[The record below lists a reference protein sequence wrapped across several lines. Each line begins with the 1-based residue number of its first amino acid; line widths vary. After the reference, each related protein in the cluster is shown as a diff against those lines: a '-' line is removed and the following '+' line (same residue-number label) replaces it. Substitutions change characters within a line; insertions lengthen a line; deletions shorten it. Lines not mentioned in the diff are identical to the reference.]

1 MSDTLGSLIDK
12 LFTADMKMWNN
23 QEVIYKIRHMTFE
36 QFKEQCSTD
45 DGLYAFWNSLKT
57 GCDLN
62 LQRNELIDEIDKKI
76 VEMFENFAEG
86 QELDLGKFIQRKHK
100 TY

>member
-23 QEVIYKIRHMTFE
+23 QEEIYKIRHMTFE
-36 QFKEQCSTD
+36 QFREHYKSEA
-45 DGLYAFWNSLKT
+45 GLFEFWKSLKVV
-57 GCDLN
+57 CDLN
-62 LQRNELIDEIDKKI
+62 VQRNELIDEIDKKLL
-76 VEMFENFAEG
+76 EMFKDYDDG
-86 QELDLGKFIQRKHK
+86 VDLDAGKHVQQKYK